1 MFSFCVPWSSKIGSV
16 RSAWPSL
23 APFLL
28 HSTAFAWQS
37 ASLQFFAKNKKHQ
50 NIPKLEKFN
59 KYPCSIYV
67 GIALCNSSHGICS
80 FKPEVTA
87 QMERTSARDAQM
99 EVTFLAQVIW
109 LDFLTARF
117 FAWMSRMAAA
127 KSAKMETVKLTRSKI
142 QVTSWHAEDINRVWA
157 VGLWRMWEQRAVQWR
172 VRVVNLARILPN
184 SQWPPIRTAFV
195 LTTLVVMD
203 IRHVTIVCSRAS
215 TPCLVALR
223 MPVMTVHSL
232 WRKTCTAALRALS
245 PSSRRL
251 PLCAQGTLL
260 PLQKVV
266 HIVCNASER
275 AFV

>member
-16 RSAWPSL
+16 LSAWPSL

-37 ASLQFFAKNKKHQ
+37 ASLQVFAKNKKHQ
-50 NIPKLEKFN
+50 HIPKLEKFN

-87 QMERTSARDAQM
+87 RKRTSARDAQM
-99 EVTFLAQVIW
+99 EVTFLAQVLW

-117 FAWMSRMAAA
+117 FAWMIRMAAA
-127 KSAKMETVKLTRSKI
+127 KSAKMETVKLTPSKI

-157 VGLWRMWEQRAVQWR
+157 IGLWRMWEQCAVQWR
-172 VRVVNLARILPN
+172 VRVVNLARILLN

-203 IRHVTIVCSRAS
+203 IRHVTIVSSRAS
-215 TPCLVALR
+215 TPCPVALM
-223 MPVMTVHSL
+223 MPVMPVHSS
-232 WRKTCTAALRALS
+232 WRKTCTATLTALS
-245 PSSRRL
+245 PRRRL
-251 PLCAQGTLL
+251 PPCAQGALL
-260 PLQKVV
+260 PLQLVV
-266 HIVCNASER
+266 SIVCNASDR